1 MTSKTKEF
9 RDLASKIRRSCDYDL
24 RISRRFDRL
33 EQAIR
38 KGEKEHRN
46 GGPSRYKPL
55 CHAVDLFIIKTLNNA
70 FQKIDSL
77 KASDLDVREDFLLAL
92 HLISDSRD
100 RRFDLQCRESHR
112 IQPIGMRDC
121 RKHDRPTWI
130 RSIVPNQ
137 DT

>member
-1 MTSKTKEF
+1 MTKKTKEF

-38 KGEKEHRN
+38 KGEKSHRN

-55 CHAVDLFIIKTLNNA
+55 CHAVDLFIIKTINNA
-70 FQKIDSL
+70 FKKIDNL
-77 KASDLDVREDFLLAL
+77 KASDLDVREDYLLAL

-100 RRFDLQCRESHR
+100 REILE
-112 IQPIGMRDC
+112 PYRDQIAAMA
-121 RKHDRPTWI
+121 DRLDYCED
-130 RSIVPNQ
+130 IVIH
-137 DT
+137 

>member
-9 RDLASKIRRSCDYDL
+9 RNLASKIRRLCDSDL

-38 KGEKEHRN
+38 KGEKAHRN

-55 CHAVDLFIIKTLNNA
+55 CHAVDLFIIKTINNA
-70 FQKIDSL
+70 FEKIDNL

-92 HLISDSRD
+92 QLISDFRD
-100 RRFDLQCRESHR
+100 REILEPYRDQIAAMADRLDYCEDIV
-112 IQPIGMRDC
+112 IQ
-121 RKHDRPTWI
+121 
-130 RSIVPNQ
+130 
-137 DT
+137 